1 MATLQTIRDRAG
13 LLIAIIIG
21 LAILAF
27 VLGDFLGGGNSQA
40 MGMKKKLEI
49 AEVANQSIS
58 YLEYDKRIS
67 DLTEI
72 YKLSGN
78 TSLDEQTSLSIRQQ
92 TWDQMIREFVMSGE
106 YSKLGLAVSPEEL
119 FDLIQGENPHQYVRQ
134 LFTDQQ
140 TGFFDRGALIRF
152 LKNMESDPTGNQKKY
167 WMFMEN
173 QIDDEQMFSKYLS
186 LIQKGLYISSN
197 QVSNSLSNSN
207 KQVDFK
213 YIVQRYSSI
222 HDTIIN
228 IKEDELIKY
237 YNKHQDNYKQTASR
251 NIEYVSFEVKPS
263 ANDIKSAEDWIYEI
277 KTEFESTS
285 VIPQFVN
292 ANSDFPY
299 DSRNYKQGEL
309 PEVINDFMFE
319 NEVGNSFGPY
329 FENESYKLARLSE
342 INFLPDSVHARHIL
356 ISPSPERSPEA
367 ASQMADSLKGLLET
381 GTDFAILAL
390 MNSDDQGSAQLG
402 GDLGWFN
409 EGSMVQPF
417 NEACFKGDKGEIVIA
432 ESQFGWHII
441 EILEQGPKVKKV
453 QVGIVTRAIQASTE
467 TYELIYSEASRFAG
481 MNDTYEKFIAS
492 IDEDEGLTKRIA
504 NDIKEDDRQIPGLE
518 SPRELIRSMYL
529 AELNKIVLDF
539 NKQAV
544 FELENVFV
552 VAYLTD
558 VKEKGVASFDQV
570 KTDVEFNVRNEK
582 KAVELIQALENSMA
596 KVSNIE
602 DLAEALTTRVE
613 EVSGINFNS
622 FSIPGAGIEPA
633 LIGTVVSLSENIIS
647 QPIKGLN
654 GVYIAV
660 VTSITE
666 NTDLDETFQKN
677 SLISSFNNRVNF
689 EVYNALLE
697 NAKVVD
703 SRSKF
708 Y

>member
-78 TSLDEQTSLSIRQQ
+78 TSMDEQTSLSIRQQ
-92 TWDQMIREFVMSGE
+92 TWDQMIREFVMSDE
-106 YSKLGLAVSPEEL
+106 YKKLGLAVSSEEL
-119 FDLIQGENPHQYVRQ
+119 FDLIQGDNPHQYVRQ

-167 WMFMEN
+167 WMFMET
-173 QIDDEQMFSKYLS
+173 QIDDEHMFNKYLTI
-186 LIQKGLYISSN
+186 IQKGLYVNSN
-197 QVSNSLSNSN
+197 QVSYSLSNSN

-222 HDTIIN
+222 PDSVIS
-228 IKEDELIKY
+228 IKEDELKNY
-237 YNKHQDNYKQTASR
+237 YKEHQDNYKQTASR

-263 ANDIKSAEDWIYEI
+263 EKDIEDTEDWINDIKA
-277 KTEFESTS
+277 EFESTS

-292 ANSDFPY
+292 ANSDLPY
-299 DSRNYKQGEL
+299 DFKNYKQGEL

-319 NEVGNSFGPY
+319 NEEGASFGPY

-342 INFLPDSVHARHIL
+342 INYLPDSVHARHIL
-356 ISPSPERSPEA
+356 ISPSAERSAEA
-367 ASQMADSLKGLLET
+367 ASQIADSLKGLLES

-402 GDLGWFN
+402 GDLGWFS

-417 NEACFKGDKGEIVIA
+417 NDACFKGSRGEIVLA

-441 EILEQGPKVKKV
+441 EILGQGPKVKKV
-453 QVGIVTRAIQASTE
+453 QVGIITRAIQASTA
-467 TYELIYSEASRFAG
+467 TYELVYSKASRFAG
-481 MNDTYEKFIAS
+481 MNDSHEKFIAS

-518 SPRELIRSMYL
+518 SPRELIRAMYQS
-529 AELNKIVLDF
+529 ELNNIILDL

-558 VKEKGVASFDQV
+558 VKEKGVAPFDQV

-582 KAVELIQALENSMA
+582 KAVELIHALENSLA
-596 KVSNIE
+596 ETSNIE
-602 DLAEALTTRVE
+602 DLAETLNTRVE

-633 LIGTVVSLSENIIS
+633 LVGTVVGLSENTIS
-647 QPIKGLN
+647 QPVKGLN

-660 VTSITE
+660 VTSINE

-677 SLISSFNNRVNF
+677 SLISNFSNRVNF

-697 NAKVVD
+697 NANVLDK
-703 SRSKF
+703 RSKF

>member
-78 TSLDEQTSLSIRQQ
+78 TSMDEQTSLSIRQQ

-106 YSKLGLAVSPEEL
+106 YKKLGLGVSSEEL
-119 FDLIQGENPHQYVRQ
+119 FDLIQGDNPHQYVRQ

-140 TGFFDRGALIRF
+140 TGIFDRGALIRF

-167 WMFMEN
+167 WMFMET
-173 QIDDEQMFSKYLS
+173 QIDDEHMFNKYLT
-186 LIQKGLYISSN
+186 LIQKGLYVNSN
-197 QVSNSLSNSN
+197 QVSHSLSNSN

-222 HDTIIN
+222 PDSVIS
-228 IKEDELIKY
+228 IKEDELKKY
-237 YNKHQDNYKQTASR
+237 YNEHQDNYEQTASR
-251 NIEYVSFEVKPS
+251 NVEYVSFEVKPS
-263 ANDIKSAEDWIYEI
+263 GKDIKDTEDWINDIKS
-277 KTEFESTS
+277 EFENTS

-292 ANSDFPY
+292 ANSDLPY
-299 DSRNYKQGEL
+299 DFRNYKQGEL

-319 NEVGNSFGPY
+319 NEEGASFGPY

-342 INFLPDSVHARHIL
+342 INYLPDSVHARHIL
-356 ISPSPERSPEA
+356 ISPSAERSAEA
-367 ASQMADSLKGLLET
+367 ASQMADSLKRLLES

-417 NEACFKGDKGEIVIA
+417 NDACFKGSKGEVVLA

-441 EILEQGPKVKKV
+441 EILEQGTKVKKV
-453 QVGIVTRAIQASTE
+453 QVGIVTRAIQASTA
-467 TYELIYSEASRFAG
+467 TYELVYSEASRFAG
-481 MNDTYEKFIAS
+481 INNSYEKFIAS

-518 SPRELIRSMYL
+518 SPRELIRAMYQS
-529 AELNKIVLDF
+529 ELNNIVLDL

-558 VKEKGVASFDQV
+558 VKEKGIAPFDQV
-570 KTDVEFNVRNEK
+570 KTDVEFNVRNDK
-582 KAVELIQALENSMA
+582 KAVELIQTLENSMA
-596 KVSNIE
+596 EISNIE
-602 DLAEALTTRVE
+602 DLAETLNTRVE

-633 LIGTVVSLSENIIS
+633 LIGTVVGLSEGTIS
-647 QPIKGLN
+647 QPVKGLN

-660 VTSITE
+660 VTSINE
-666 NTDLDETFQKN
+666 NTDLDEAFQKN
-677 SLISSFNNRVNF
+677 SLISNFSNRVNF

-697 NAKVVD
+697 IANVVD
-703 SRSKF
+703 KRSKF

>member
-58 YLEYDKRIS
+58 YLEYDKRIN
-67 DLTEI
+67 DLIEI

-78 TSLDEQTSLSIRQQ
+78 ANMDEQTSLSIRQQ
-92 TWDQMIREFVMSGE
+92 TWDQMIREFVMSSE
-106 YSKLGLAVSPEEL
+106 YEKLGLAVSSEEL

-152 LKNMESDPTGNQKKY
+152 LKNLESDPTGNQKKY

-173 QIDDEQMFSKYLS
+173 QIDDEQMFNKYLS

-228 IKEDELIKY
+228 IKEDELKKY
-237 YNKHQDNYKQTASR
+237 YKEHQDNYQQTASR

-263 ANDIKSAEDWIYEI
+263 GSDIKSAEDWIYDI

-292 ANSDFPY
+292 ANSDLPY
-299 DSRNYKQGEL
+299 DFRNYKQGEL

-319 NEVGNSFGPY
+319 NEEGASYGPY
-329 FENESYKLARLSE
+329 FENESYKLARLSK

-356 ISPSPERSPEA
+356 ISPSTERSPEA
-367 ASQMADSLKGLLET
+367 ASQIADSLKGLLEA

-390 MNSDDQGSAQLG
+390 MNSVDQGSAQLG

-417 NEACFKGDKGEIVIA
+417 NDACFEGNKGEIVIV

-441 EILEQGPKVKKV
+441 EILEQGPKVRKV
-453 QVGIVTRAIQASTE
+453 QVGIITRAIQASTV
-467 TYELIYSEASRFAG
+467 TYELVYSEASRFAG

-492 IDEDEGLTKRIA
+492 IEKEGLNKRIA

-518 SPRELIRSMYL
+518 SPRELIRSMYQS
-529 AELNKIVLDF
+529 ELNNIILDF

-558 VKEKGVASFDQV
+558 VKEEGVAPFDQV

-582 KAVELIQALENSMA
+582 KAVELIQTLENTMTEIS
-596 KVSNIE
+596 SIE
-602 DLAEALTTRVE
+602 DLAETLNTRVE

-633 LIGTVVSLSENIIS
+633 LIGTVVSLSENTIS

-654 GVYIAV
+654 GVYIVV
-660 VTSITE
+660 VTSINE
-666 NTDLDETFQKN
+666 NTDLDETFLKN
-677 SLISSFNNRVNF
+677 SLISNFSNRVNF

-697 NAKVVD
+697 NANVVD

>member
-49 AEVANQSIS
+49 AEIANQSVS

-78 TSLDEQTSLSIRQQ
+78 TSIDDQTSLSIRQQ
-92 TWDQMIREFVMSGE
+92 TWDQMIREFVMSDE
-106 YSKLGLAVSPEEL
+106 YNKLGLAVSSEEL
-119 FDLIQGENPHQYVRQ
+119 FDLIQGDNPHQYVRQ

-173 QIDDEQMFSKYLS
+173 QIDDEQMFNKYLS

-222 HDTIIN
+222 PDTIIN
-228 IKEDELIKY
+228 IKEEELKKY
-237 YNKHQDNYKQTASR
+237 YNEHQDNYKQTASR

-263 ANDIKSAEDWIYEI
+263 ASDIKSAEDWIHDI

-299 DSRNYKQGEL
+299 DFRNYKQGEL

-319 NEVGNSFGPY
+319 NEEGASFGPY

-356 ISPSPERSPEA
+356 ISPSPERSAEA

-417 NEACFKGDKGEIVIA
+417 NDACFKGDKGEIVIA

-453 QVGIVTRAIQASTE
+453 QVGIITRAIQASTA
-467 TYELIYSEASRFAG
+467 TYELVYSEASRFAG
-481 MNDTYEKFIAS
+481 MNDSYEKFIAS
-492 IDEDEGLTKRIA
+492 IEEEGLNKRIA

-518 SPRELIRSMYL
+518 SPRELIRSMYQ
-529 AELNKIVLDF
+529 AELNNIVLDF

-558 VKEKGVASFDQV
+558 VKEKGVAPFDQV

-582 KAVELIQALENSMA
+582 KAVELIQTLENSL
-596 KVSNIE
+596 VEISNIE
-602 DLAEALTTRVE
+602 DLAETLNTRVE

-633 LIGTVVSLSENIIS
+633 LIGTVVSLSENTIS
-647 QPIKGLN
+647 QPVKGLN

-666 NTDLDETFQKN
+666 NTDLNETFQKN
-677 SLISSFNNRVNF
+677 SLISNFRNRVNF

-697 NAKVVD
+697 NANVVD
-703 SRSKF
+703 KRSKF

>member
-40 MGMKKKLEI
+40 MGMKKKQEI
-49 AEVANQSIS
+49 AEIANQSVS

-67 DLTEI
+67 DLIEI

-106 YSKLGLAVSPEEL
+106 YKKLGLAVSSEEL

-140 TGFFDRGALIRF
+140 SGYFDRGSLIRF

-173 QIDDEQMFSKYLS
+173 QIDDEQMFNKYLS
-186 LIQKGLYISSN
+186 LIQKGLYVNSN
-197 QVSNSLSNSN
+197 QVSSSLSNSN
-207 KQVDFK
+207 KQVDFR

-222 HDTIIN
+222 SDTIIN
-228 IKEDELIKY
+228 IKEDELKKY
-237 YNKHQDNYKQTASR
+237 YNKHQENYKQTASR
-251 NIEYVSFEVKPS
+251 NIEFVSFEVKPS
-263 ANDIKSAEDWIYEI
+263 DNDIKSTEDWINDI

-292 ANSDFPY
+292 ANSDLPY
-299 DSRNYKQGEL
+299 DFRNFKQGEL
-309 PEVINDFMFE
+309 PGVINDFMFE
-319 NEVGNSFGPY
+319 NEEGASFGPY
-329 FENESYKLARLSE
+329 FENESYKLARLSK
-342 INFLPDSVHARHIL
+342 IYYLPDSVHARHIL

-390 MNSDDQGSAQLG
+390 MNSEDQGSAQLG

-417 NEACFKGDKGEIVIA
+417 NDACFQGNKGEILIT

-453 QVGIVTRAIQASTE
+453 QVGIITRAIQASTA
-467 TYELIYSEASRFAG
+467 TYELVYSEASRFAG
-481 MNDTYEKFIAS
+481 MNDTYEKFITS
-492 IDEDEGLTKRIA
+492 IEKEGLNKRIA

-518 SPRELIRSMYL
+518 SPRELIRSMYQ
-529 AELNKIVLDF
+529 AELNNIILDF

-544 FELENVFV
+544 FELENIFV

-558 VKEKGVASFDQV
+558 VKEEGVAPLDQV

-582 KAVELIQALENSMA
+582 KAVELIQSMENSMA
-596 KVSNIE
+596 GISSIE
-602 DLAEALTTRVE
+602 DLAEILNTRVE
-613 EVSGINFNS
+613 DVSGINFNS

-633 LIGTVVSLSENIIS
+633 LIGTVVSLSENTIS
-647 QPIKGLN
+647 KPIEGLN
-654 GVYIAV
+654 GVYVVV

-666 NTDLDETFQKN
+666 NTDLNETFQKN
-677 SLISSFNNRVNF
+677 SLISNFKNRVNF

-697 NAKVVD
+697 NANVVD
-703 SRSKF
+703 KRSKF